1 MISELEQVVNVWN
14 SKIGRGYS
22 DMLWFN
28 HPTVIA
34 HNRRRITGDP
44 MVSELEY
51 FKRRYIPKPLYR
63 GFSLGCGTGWLERKA
78 IDLALCK
85 YVIGIDASP
94 KRIESAKALGES
106 YGNRLQYFVW
116 DVNKLSQEYGNASCG
131 VVFAK
136 AILHHIENLEG
147 VLDRIPGILKPDGL
161 LYIDDFIG
169 PTRRQWPDEQ
179 LRIANDI
186 LAMLP
191 PHLKTHIRTGEIKR
205 PLVREDPARVAA
217 KDPSETVRSGEV
229 EKCVRERFT
238 VVESHYYGGTLAH
251 LLFGAILPNF
261 NPANGE
267 HNAILNLVLYLEA
280 HLIDAGELRPDF
292 WWAVCKRR
300 EG

>member
-1 MISELEQVVNVWN
+1 MISKLEQVVNVWN

-44 MVSELEY
+44 AVSELEY
-51 FKRRYIPKPLYR
+51 FKRKYAQSPVRDAL
-63 GFSLGCGTGWLERKA
+63 SLGCGTGWLERKA
-78 IDLALCK
+78 LEL
-85 YVIGIDASP
+85 GICTGAVGLDCSNARIATA
-94 KRIESAKALGES
+94 KEHVGELRIEYKCVDLNMLSH
-106 YGNRLQYFVW
+106 YRLFGFQI
-116 DVNKLSQEYGNASCG
+116 
-131 VVFAK
+131 VFAK
-136 AILHHIENLEG
+136 AILHHVENLEG
-147 VLDRIPGILKPDGL
+147 LLDATHEALPPDGL
-161 LYIDDFIG
+161 LYIDDFTG
-169 PTRRQWPDEQ
+169 PTRRQWSAEQ

-186 LAMLP
+186 LAVLP
-191 PHLKTHIRTGEIKR
+191 PHLKTHIRTGEIKQ

-267 HNAILNLVLYLEA
+267 HNAVLNLILYLEA

-300 EG
+300 EEG